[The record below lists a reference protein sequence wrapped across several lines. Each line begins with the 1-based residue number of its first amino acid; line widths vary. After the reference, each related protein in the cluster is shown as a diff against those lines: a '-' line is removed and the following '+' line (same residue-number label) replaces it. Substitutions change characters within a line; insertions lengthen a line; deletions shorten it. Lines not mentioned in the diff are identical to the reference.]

1 MGLRADFPTDAYAV
15 LHPDIRWYP
24 GEEQQ
29 GELYTADGYARL
41 LPPLV
46 YKVRQGVHAWR
57 ESGYEG
63 ASETTRALL
72 NHWFKTEHVLPQTG
86 GGGGGRTVMVPFRY
100 YFAQREAVESAIW
113 LYEIEGARD
122 PYALLKY
129 DGSGRVSKGMFLEDW
144 TRYVMKLAT
153 GAGKTKVLSLLIAWS
168 YFHKRY
174 EQERGGSDL
183 STNFLLVAPNII
195 VLDRL
200 RQDFDGLKIFYADP
214 ILPENGYAGQNWSD
228 DFQMTLHIQ
237 DNIGAVSETGNLF
250 LSNIHRIYEGA
261 PEPSIDDEDATDF
274 FLGKRPTGKTNESKM
289 DLSRVVREVRDLVIL
304 NDEAHHIHDESLA
317 WFRNLRDIVGQ
328 LRLKGGTLS
337 AQFDVTATPK
347 HESGAIFV
355 QTISDYPLVEA
366 IRQRVVKTPVLP
378 DAASRA
384 KLQERKSE
392 KFTERYEDYLHL
404 GVLEWRKIGE
414 KVAAAGKKPVLF
426 VMTEDTKTADEVG
439 EWLDARYQDLRGAV
453 LVIHTKSNGEI
464 SESSSSK
471 ASEDELN
478 RLRVASREIDHGES
492 PYKAVASVL
501 MLREGWD
508 VRNVVAMVGLRGYK
522 SKSKILPEQ
531 TLGRGLRLMFR
542 GWSGVEGEL
551 PVEEKVSII
560 GTEPFIDFV
569 ESIKSEGVELDYAPM
584 GEKTVPASPIVVEV
598 DRENK
603 KKDIEKLD
611 IEIPILAPRIHRE
624 YKELGRIDP
633 AAMPRPAG
641 GKGLKIREFSDQE
654 QREIVFKDIDREN
667 VSHTTVLDTTAD
679 PSPQSAIGFFAQ
691 KLMRDL
697 RLVGGFDVLYGQIK
711 AYIENQLF
719 ESAVSVDDRNILRNL
734 SEIEV
739 TDAIME
745 HFKAAI
751 NALTVQDRGSTE
763 VRGSIKLSNTR
774 PVVVND
780 QPFIVPKLSV
790 FNRVVAG
797 TPAGGFE
804 LEFAAFLDK
813 LEGEIVSFAKNT
825 TLKIEYQ
832 APDGGVSSYTPDFLV
847 QQTAA
852 SLWVIETKGDE
863 RVKDP
868 AKFARLL
875 QWCEDASKLNPAV
888 RYEAL
893 YVEQAQWEML
903 RPRNFADLLA
913 GFKGKRPMG
922 SVSI

>member
-1 MGLRADFPTDAYAV
+1 MGLSKNFPTDPYAV

-29 GELYTADGYARL
+29 GELYTENGYAKL

-57 ESGYEG
+57 ESGYAG
-63 ASETTRALL
+63 ASETTKALL
-72 NHWFKTEHVLPQTG
+72 NYWFKTEHVLPQTG
-86 GGGGGRTVMVPFRY
+86 GDGRTVMVPFRY

-113 LYEIEGARD
+113 LYEMEGARD

-129 DGSGRVSKGMFLEDW
+129 DGSGRVSKGMFQEDW

-174 EQERGGSDL
+174 EAGSDL

-200 RQDFDGLKIFYADP
+200 KVDFEGLKIFYADP

-228 DFQMTLHIQ
+228 DFQPALHVQ
-237 DNIGAVSETGNLF
+237 DDIGAVSEMGNIF
-250 LSNIHRIYEGA
+250 LSNIHRVYEGA
-261 PEPSIDDEDATDF
+261 AEPTLDDENTMDF
-274 FLGKRPTGKTNESKM
+274 FLGKRPTGKTNESKV
-289 DLSRVVREVRDLVIL
+289 DLSRIIREVRDLVIL

-317 WFRNLRDIVGQ
+317 WFKNLKDIVGQ
-328 LRLKGGTLS
+328 LRLKGGNLS

-347 HESGAIFV
+347 HDNGAIFV

-384 KLQERKSE
+384 KLQERNSD

-414 KVAAAGKKPVLF
+414 KVSASGKKPVLF

-439 EWLDARYQDLRGAV
+439 EWLDARYQELRGAV
-453 LVIHTKSNGEI
+453 LVIHTKSNGDI

-471 ASEDELN
+471 ASLEELEK
-478 RLRVASREIDHGES
+478 LREASRKIDSMES
-492 PYKAVASVL
+492 PYRAVSSVL

-522 SKSKILPEQ
+522 SKSQILPEQ
-531 TLGRGLRLMFR
+531 TLGRGLRLMFQ
-542 GWSGVEGEL
+542 GWSGLTGGL
-551 PVEEKVSII
+551 PIEEKVSVI
-560 GTEPFIDFV
+560 GTEAFINFV
-569 ESIKSEGVELDYAPM
+569 ESIKSEGVELGYAPM
-584 GEKTVPASPIVVEV
+584 GERTVPESPIVVEV

-603 KKDIEKLD
+603 QKDLEKLD
-611 IEIPILAPRIHRE
+611 IEVPVLAPRIHRE

-633 AAMPRPAG
+633 AAMPRPNA
-641 GKGLKIREFSDQE
+641 GKGIKVREFSDEE
-654 QREIVFKDIDREN
+654 QREIVFKDIDRED
-667 VSHTTVLDTTAD
+667 VSHTTVLDTSAD
-679 PSPQSAIGFFAQ
+679 PSPQSAVGFFAQ
-691 KLMRDL
+691 QIMRDL

-711 AYIENQLF
+711 AYIETQLF
-719 ESAVSVDDRNILRNL
+719 ETPVDINDRNILRNL
-734 SEIEV
+734 SEVEV
-739 TDAIME
+739 TRAIFD
-745 HFKAAI
+745 HFKHAI
-751 NALTVQDRGSTE
+751 NALTVQDKGGTE
-763 VRGSIKLSNTR
+763 VKGSIKLSNTR

-790 FNRVVAG
+790 FNRVVASS
-797 TPAGGFE
+797 TSPGFE
-804 LEFAAFLDK
+804 IEFAAFLDG
-813 LEGEIVSFAKNT
+813 LSAEIVSFAKNT
-825 TLKIEYQ
+825 VLKIEYQ
-832 APDGGVSSYTPDFLV
+832 GPDGGVANYIPDFLV
-847 QQTAA
+847 KRTA
-852 SLWVIETKGDE
+852 SESWVIETKGPE
-863 RVKDP
+863 GVKDP
-868 AKFARLL
+868 AKFARLK
-875 QWCEDASKLNPAV
+875 QWCADASGFGSATAWKP
-888 RYEAL
+888 L
-893 YVEQAQWEML
+893 YVEQDVWNKFK
-903 RPRNFADLLA
+903 PRTFADLLKA
-913 GFKGKRPMG
+913 CEGREPKGG
-922 SVSI
+922 